1 MSSRRWDAER
11 LSEWGLPSILSRGHP
26 DVRRFREQS
35 RNSAET
41 AALPEGRQTRLL
53 CRSGAR
59 AEGGFYAEPASRP
72 GYQRAGSSAPWQPMI
87 ELPGLPVLLGC
98 GPTLR
103 ASGSGGWWQNGG

>member
-1 MSSRRWDAER
+1 MCVNEQQAMGRRTPVRIGTTFDTFSRSPGRET
-11 LSEWGLPSILSRGHP
+11 LSGAVEELG
-26 DVRRFREQS
+26 
-35 RNSAET
+35 RNSRIA
-41 AALPEGRQTRLL
+41 EGRQTRLL

-72 GYQRAGSSAPWQPMI
+72 GYQRAGSSDPWQPMI

-103 ASGSGGWWQNGG
+103 ASGSGGS